1 MLILTIDYGIGSYF
15 GVVRSMSNCSLSSSG
30 YIYLKKK
37 HASRHHPERRP
48 RDGFDWN
55 PSEPVTLFIKCV
67 RCTLPFRQGKAVP
80 YLSRKYGQQQKI
92 E

>member
-1 MLILTIDYGIGSYF
+1 MALGVILVLYVLCLIAVYPPLAI
-15 GVVRSMSNCSLSSSG
+15 
-30 YIYLKKK
+30 YIFKKK

-67 RCTLPFRQGKAVP
+67 RCTLPFRQAKAVP

-92 E
+92 D